1 MTTVELRTSIVS
13 DINLMNAEM
22 LESVSRY
29 IKRLTSHRRNL
40 ATHSTDRHETAM
52 QFMKNLSAK
61 GGNPV
66 PTDER
71 GIEALLGEK
80 YDK

>member
-29 IKRLTSHRRNL
+29 IKRLTSHHRNL

-52 QFMKNLSAK
+52 QFVKNLFRDLHPTETSVMTQLTHL
-61 GGNPV
+61 V
-66 PTDER
+66 PEPP
-71 GIEALLGEK
+71 
-80 YDK
+80 